1 MAQQIIDF
9 GAFPN
14 DPAADPIRA
23 AFAKVQNN
31 FTDLYS
37 ATLTRGVDTITAGA
51 GLNQNRTT
59 GNVILSANISNV
71 TIQTTNGLLVGVG
84 AATGTSA
91 TIVNYATPF
100 VIGLSTTISTTNISA
115 TNLTGTLKTASQ
127 PNITSLGTLV
137 SLGVTGNVTASN
149 FLGNVVGGQLS
160 GIFTSPGSNTQV
172 IFNNRGNLGAA
183 ANLRYTGTTLTL
195 TGEFT
200 ATGNIIAG
208 NVQGG
213 NLVSANYFQG
223 TFLGPAGTASQVS
236 ASAQPNIT
244 QVGTLTSLQVA
255 GTLQAPSIAGNV
267 TGNLLGTVTGNLV
280 GTADNATTVRAS
292 AQPNITSLGTLTI
305 LNVAG
310 NADIGNV
317 NATFIKGQLTAD
329 ASDQPNIRSLG
340 ILNGLSVSGNMS
352 GGNISL
358 TGNLTAGNMSVGI
371 FSATSLSGNLSGNVT
386 GNVTGNISGNVSGNL
401 SGNISG
407 NIGIPGQDTQL
418 VFRDT
423 GIANTHGGAT
433 YNRTTGLLSITANV
447 SAGNLVSSGVMFATV
462 AANVGRVESS
472 TRTIAVTSVTYVG
485 GRITVTTTDKHGLAV
500 GNEINLT
507 GITGTG
513 ITAGTA
519 PNGSYS
525 IDTVPTD
532 TTFTYITTGTT
543 YTGSFGGTPALIAY
557 GTVTATG
564 TIRGANLATNGF
576 LSVTGNANIGN
587 ITTKTVTGEVVSVSG
602 NVSGANLVA
611 SGVVTISGTSQEAL
625 AVLGGANLS
634 GTVIRNGNV
643 TSANVTVTTK
653 LTTLDLSATGNL
665 DGANI
670 STSGVLTVTQTANVG
685 NLVSQ
690 GSANITGTANV
701 GNMISQGNANVT
713 GTANV
718 GAFVSRGGA
727 NVSGTANV
735 GSLVT
740 PGSITSI
747 GNINANTA
755 WINAGNINVS
765 STLQGASLAA
775 TNGLSVG
782 GTANISH
789 VVLPNITNLTIAAI
803 TYVGTTITVTTTGTH
818 GMAVSGAQFTI
829 SGTTATT
836 NAPNGVFAV
845 GTVPATVIATVSSIT
860 YNSTTITVNTSAPHG
875 MTPGSAITIS
885 GITATTN
892 APNGT
897 FVIDSAPTSTQFTYI
912 VTSAPTGSLA
922 GTITLILPGS
932 STFTYV
938 ANNIPTGT
946 IGVGSATL
954 SIKPLMTSQGSGQF
968 AGNLVSANVV
978 ANSGL
983 FVSGTSTTQHL
994 VSANTVI
1001 SSSGITSMTHAG
1013 TTTVTV
1019 TTVNG
1024 HGMAA
1029 SGATV
1034 VVSGAQSSSGGSNYT
1049 PNGTWLVASI
1059 VSPTQFTFVA
1069 AQIPIGSILVAAAT
1083 ITIVPLLTSSG
1094 SGSFGGALSVVGN
1107 ASSNNFSTTTHMAAG
1122 GNMYANSG
1130 VIQAANTNITGTAGM
1145 LHVEATGNANFTG
1158 SSFKVTSTATFG
1170 EITQAGN
1177 VTSQG
1182 NVQAANLVATN
1193 TLTGGNLS
1201 TPGQLSVAG
1210 TANVSHMT
1218 LPTVT
1223 LTGGSAISNIVA
1235 SGTTIRVTT
1244 VNPHGMAIAGASI
1257 TVSNATA
1264 AVSNSPNGVKVVS
1277 NIVDANRFEYTVTVA
1292 PQGAI
1297 GVGASTSIV
1306 IRPLLSSAG
1315 SGSFGGA
1322 LNVTGTA
1329 TVGNIG
1335 TTDVTA
1341 SGNLYANSGTLFS
1354 DVANA
1359 NMVNAGNVTSTNIY
1373 ANSGLIQAANHTVTN
1388 QLNTQHIAGNGNVYF
1403 SNASANFTVLANAN
1417 IANISTTTVS
1427 ATGNIVTTTGLV
1439 SSLNSNVTGLATI
1452 ANANVTSN
1460 LNVVGTATH
1469 GNLSSLGILNVRGNA
1484 NVGNVGMLHIAATGN
1499 INAQGSMN
1507 VAGTANVGNLTFA
1520 PTTVIPG
1527 TITVSYNSTTI
1538 TFNSTLAHGLS
1549 VNNEVVVSGVV
1560 AGGGANPPNGIF
1572 LVASVPASPTVTTN
1586 RSVAV
1591 DNITYNSTTVT
1602 VTTTVPH
1609 QITGTPSVTIGGTTA
1624 TTNPPNGTFTVVSV
1638 INATQFTYTVSS
1650 APTGTVGGTP
1660 TLSIAGTGPNS
1671 FTVIARVA
1679 PTGTLSGT
1687 ISVVVRPVIQSQGS
1701 GLFDGRIKVGG
1712 NAEILGS
1719 LTSVTDII
1727 ASGNHILSGNMFAGN
1742 IATAGTINNSGN
1754 QSVGANIITTGASS
1768 NVANGNS
1775 TVTFSDQGFTPFTVG
1790 QSVTITGITPI
1801 GFNGSKTILAANSTS
1816 ITFIGTTGG
1825 PQTVAGYITG
1835 AGNLTIVGN
1844 HAVGGGIVAGGNLTI
1859 TTSAQSNFT
1868 GNIGASHIFL
1878 GGNANAGNLNSSGII
1893 FATGN
1898 LSAGTASSQ
1907 HTLNGIL
1914 NVVGNA
1920 NVGNITTKGINGEVV
1935 TVSGNVS
1942 GANLISSG
1950 VLSVAG
1956 TANIGNLNLPSQ
1968 LIGISTVTYVGT
1980 TITVTTTADH
1990 GLSTGAEITMTGLTS
2005 SLTNPPNINQS
2016 LTPSGR
2022 NPAWFVITVTGVRSF
2037 TYIAVAAPTGVLN
2050 YSAASLNARPYLTS
2064 TGSASYG
2071 GNITASGTVVATL
2084 FTGNGSSLSG
2094 ITGGNVIGEV
2104 PNATYSVSAAS
2115 ATNAGVVTTAAQ
2127 PNITSVGALINL
2139 AVNGNHTVQS
2149 NVAILTAS
2157 GTGAPSN
2164 IATLTY
2170 ANPGYVPF
2178 INGQTI
2184 TVSGMVPAGYNGT
2197 FTVGSA
2203 NNTTLTYTATA
2214 SATGAMTSGAGVGRI
2229 VNGGATISPS
2239 GNINATYIAANGSL
2253 LTSINGSNV
2262 SKVGSATNADT
2273 VTGAAQ
2279 TNITSLGTLTG
2290 LTISG
2295 DTNLAAAN
2303 ATNITASGWIKKSIG
2318 DGISAAGTSIG
2329 TATAMSKQINNVTG
2343 GSGGVKLPN
2352 IEGLML
2358 IVLNQLGTSLNI
2370 YPFDATGRIE
2380 GLAVGAPYSLGAG
2393 ARVMLVSTSATQWYV
2408 MTAVYG

>member
-37 ATLTRGVDTITAGA
+37 ATLTRGVDTITSGA
-51 GLNQNRTT
+51 GLSQNRTT

-71 TIQTTNGLLVGVG
+71 TIQTTSGLLVGVG

-91 TIVNYATPF
+91 TIVNYNTPF
-100 VIGLSTTISTTNISA
+100 VIGLSTTISTTNVIA
-115 TNLTGTLKTASQ
+115 ANITGTIRTAAQ

-137 SLGVTGNVTASN
+137 SLGVTGNVTANN
-149 FLGNVVGGQLS
+149 FIGNVVGGQLS
-160 GIFTSPGSNTQV
+160 GTFTSPGSNTQV

-340 ILNGLSVSGNMS
+340 ILTGLTVSGDMS

-386 GNVTGNISGNVSGNL
+386 GNVSGNISGNVSGNV

-433 YNRTTGLLSITANV
+433 YNRTTGLLSISANV

-485 GRITVTTTDKHGLAV
+485 GRITVTTTDKHGLAI

-507 GITGTG
+507 GVTGTG
-513 ITAGTA
+513 VTPSTA

-525 IDTVPTD
+525 IDTVPSD
-532 TTFTYITTGTT
+532 TTFTYITTGTS
-543 YTGSFGGTPALIAY
+543 YTGSFGGTPVLIAY

-611 SGVVTISGTSQEAL
+611 SGVVTISGTSPEAL
-625 AVLGGANLS
+625 AVSGGANLS
-634 GTVIRNGNV
+634 GTVIQNGNV
-643 TSANVTVTTK
+643 TSANVNVTTK

-670 STSGVLTVTQTANVG
+670 STSGVLNVTQTATAG
-685 NLVSQ
+685 NLVST
-690 GSANITGTANV
+690 GNANVSGTANV
-701 GNMISQGNANVT
+701 GAIVSQGNANVT
-713 GTANV
+713 GVANV
-718 GAFVSRGGA
+718 GSFISRGGA
-727 NVSGTANV
+727 NVTGTANV

-740 PGSITSI
+740 PGSITST

-755 WINAGNINVS
+755 WINAGNINVA

-782 GTANISH
+782 GTANIAH
-789 VVLPNITNLTIAAI
+789 VVLPNITTVAIAAI
-803 TYVGTTITVTTTGTH
+803 TYVGTTITVTTTGNH
-818 GMAVSGAQFTI
+818 GMAVAGAQFTI
-829 SGTTATT
+829 SGTTA
-836 NAPNGVFAV
+836 
-845 GTVPATVIATVSSIT
+845 S
-860 YNSTTITVNTSAPHG
+860 
-875 MTPGSAITIS
+875 
-885 GITATTN
+885 TN

-897 FVIDSAPTSTQFTYI
+897 FAVAAIPGTVSIAVSGITYNTTTITVTTSVPHGMGVGTAITISGVTASTNAPNGTFAIASVGANTFTYI
-912 VTSAPTGSLA
+912 VTSAPTGTLA

-932 STFTYV
+932 STFTYL
-938 ANNIPTGT
+938 ANSAPTGT
-946 IGVGSATL
+946 IGIGSAVL
-954 SIKPLMTSQGSGQF
+954 SIRPLMTSQGSGAF

-978 ANSGL
+978 ANAGL

-1001 SSSGITSMTHAG
+1001 SSSGITSMTHAS

-1019 TTVNG
+1019 TTVNA
-1024 HGMAA
+1024 HGMTTA
-1029 SGATV
+1029 GATV
-1034 VVSGAQSSSGGSNYT
+1034 IVSGAVSSSGGGSYT
-1049 PNGTWLVASI
+1049 PNGTWVVGTI
-1059 VSPTQFTFVA
+1059 ISPTQFTFVA
-1069 AQIPIGSILVAAAT
+1069 AQIPIGSILVAAAI
-1083 ITIVPLLTSSG
+1083 ITIVPLLSSTG
-1094 SGSFGGALSVVGN
+1094 SGSFGGALSVAGN
-1107 ASSNNFSTTTHMAAG
+1107 ASSNNFISSTHMSAG

-1130 VIQAANTNITGTAGM
+1130 IIQAANTNITGTAGM

-1158 SSFKVTSTATFG
+1158 TNFNVTASATMG
-1170 EITQAGN
+1170 EITSVGN
-1177 VTSQG
+1177 VTSGG

-1193 TLTGGNLS
+1193 TLTGGNLT

-1223 LTGGSAISNIVA
+1223 LTGTSAIA
-1235 SGTTIRVTT
+1235 SIAYSSTTIRVTT
-1244 VNPHGMAIAGASI
+1244 VNPHGMAVVGATIVVTNTSAS
-1257 TVSNATA
+1257 TNA
-1264 AVSNSPNGVKVVS
+1264 PNGTRVVS
-1277 NIVDANRFEYTVTVA
+1277 NIIDANRFEYTVSVA
-1292 PQGAI
+1292 PTNSPIGTV
-1297 GVGASTSIV
+1297 GVGASTSIL

-1322 LNVTGTA
+1322 LSVTGNATA
-1329 TVGNIG
+1329 GNIG
-1335 TTDVTA
+1335 TTHVTA
-1341 SGNLYANSGTLFS
+1341 SGNLYANAGTIFS

-1359 NMVNAGNVTSTNIY
+1359 NAINAGNVSSGNVY
-1373 ANSGLIQAANHTVTN
+1373 ANSGLLQALNSNITG
-1388 QLNTQHIAGNGNVYF
+1388 QLTTQHIAGNGNLVF
-1403 SNASANFTVLANAN
+1403 SNASANFTVAANAN
-1417 IANISTTTVS
+1417 IANISTTTVT
-1427 ATGNIVTTTGLV
+1427 ATGNIITNTGLI
-1439 SSLNSNVTGLATI
+1439 SSLNSTVTGLATL
-1452 ANANVTSN
+1452 ANANVTNN
-1460 LNVVGTATH
+1460 LNVAGTATH

-1484 NVGNVGMLHIAATGN
+1484 NVGNVGMLHIAASGN
-1499 INAQGSMN
+1499 INAQGGMN
-1507 VAGTANVGNLTFA
+1507 VTGTANVGNLTFA
-1520 PTTVIPG
+1520 PTSTLTG
-1527 TITVSYNSTTI
+1527 TISVAYNTTTI
-1538 TFNSTLAHGLS
+1538 TFTSTVPHNLTVNS
-1549 VNNEVVVSGVV
+1549 EVVVSGVV
-1560 AGGGANPPNGIF
+1560 AGGGANPPNGVF
-1572 LVASVPASPTVTTN
+1572 LVASVPVSPTVNTSRSATVESVTYDGTT
-1586 RSVAV
+1586 
-1591 DNITYNSTTVT
+1591 IT
-1602 VTTTVPH
+1602 VTTVVPH
-1609 QITGTPSVTIGGTTA
+1609 QITGTPSVTIAGTTA
-1624 TTNPPNGTFTVVSV
+1624 STNAPNGTFTVVSV
-1638 INATQFTYTVSS
+1638 VNATQFTYTVSS
-1650 APTGTVGGTP
+1650 APTGTIGGTP
-1660 TLSIAGTGPNS
+1660 TLSVSGTGPSS
-1671 FTVIARVA
+1671 FTVIAPVA

-1687 ISVVVRPVIQSQGS
+1687 ISIVVRPVIRSQGS

-1719 LTSVTDII
+1719 LTGLTDIV
-1727 ASGNHILSGNMFAGN
+1727 ASGNHILTGSMFAGN
-1742 IATAGTINNSGN
+1742 VTTAGTITNTGS
-1754 QSVGANIITTGASS
+1754 QSIGANIVTTGASS
-1768 NVANGNS
+1768 NVANSNS
-1775 TVTFSDQGFTPFTVG
+1775 TVTFSDQSFTPFTVG
-1790 QSVTITGITPI
+1790 QSVTISGVTPI
-1801 GFNGSKTILAANSTS
+1801 GFNGVKTVLAANSTS
-1816 ITFIGTTGG
+1816 ITFAGSTAG
-1825 PQTVAGYITG
+1825 PQTVAGRIVG
-1835 AGNLTIVGN
+1835 GGNLTIVGS
-1844 HAVGGGIVAGGNLTI
+1844 HAVGGGITAGGNLTI
-1859 TTSAQSNFT
+1859 TSTDQSNFS
-1868 GNIGASHIFL
+1868 GNLGAPHIFL
-1878 GGNANAGNLNSSGII
+1878 TANANAGNLNSSGIV

-1898 LSAGTASSQ
+1898 VQGGNLVT
-1907 HTLNGIL
+1907 NGLL
-1914 NVVGNA
+1914 NVTGNA
-1920 NVGNITTKGINGEVV
+1920 NVGNITTRAIDGTVV
-1935 TVSGNVS
+1935 TISGNVS
-1942 GANLISSG
+1942 GGNLVSSG
-1950 VLSVAG
+1950 ILSVSG
-1956 TANIGNLNLPSQ
+1956 TANVGNLNLPSK
-1968 LIGISTVTYVGT
+1968 LIGISVVSYVGT
-1980 TITVTTTADH
+1980 TVTVTTTADH
-1990 GLSTGAEITMTGLTS
+1990 GLSTGAEITMTGITS

-2016 LTPSGR
+2016 LTPSGT
-2022 NPAWFVITVTGVRSF
+2022 NPAWFVITVTGVRTF
-2037 TYIAVAAPTGVLN
+2037 TYVVVQAPTGILN
-2050 YSAASLNARPYLTS
+2050 YSTASLNARPYLTS

-2094 ITGGNVIGEV
+2094 ITGSNVIGDV
-2104 PNATYSVSAAS
+2104 PNATFSTSAGS
-2115 ATNAGVVTTAAQ
+2115 ATNAGVVTTNAQ

-2149 NVAILTAS
+2149 NVAVLTTA
-2157 GTGAPSN
+2157 GTGTVV
-2164 IATLTY
+2164 TLTY
-2170 ANPGYVPF
+2170 ANPGYTPF

-2184 TVSGMVPAGYNGT
+2184 TISGLVPSGYNGT

-2203 NNTTLTYTATA
+2203 SATQLTYNHT
-2214 SATGAMTSGAGVGRI
+2214 ATGAMTSGAGVGRI
-2229 VNGGATISPS
+2229 INGGATISPS

-2253 LTSINGSNV
+2253 LTSINGGNV

-2279 TNITSLGTLTG
+2279 TNITSLGSLTG
-2290 LTISG
+2290 LTVTG
-2295 DTNLAAAN
+2295 DTLMAGAT

-2318 DGISAAGTSIG
+2318 DGISATGSSIG
-2329 TATAMSKQINNVTG
+2329 AAAALSKQINNVTG
-2343 GSGGVKLPN
+2343 QTSGGTGVKLPST
-2352 IEGLML
+2352 EGLML
-2358 IVLNQLGTSLNI
+2358 IVLNQLGVNLNV
-2370 YPFDATGRIE
+2370 YPPDTNSRVE
-2380 GLAVGAPYSLGAG
+2380 GLAAGAPYVLGAG
-2393 ARVMLVSTSATQWYV
+2393 ARVMLVSTSTTQWYV
-2408 MTAVYG
+2408 MSAVYG

>member
-37 ATLTRGVDTITAGA
+37 ATLTRGVDTITSGA
-51 GLNQNRTT
+51 GLTQNRTT

-71 TIQTTNGLLVGVG
+71 TIQTTSGLLVGVG

-91 TIVNYATPF
+91 TIVNYNTPF
-100 VIGLSTTISTTNISA
+100 VIGLSTTISTTNIIA
-115 TNLTGTLKTASQ
+115 ANLTGTIRTAAQ
-127 PNITSLGTLV
+127 PNITSLGTLI

-160 GIFTSPGSNTQV
+160 GTFTSPGSNTQI

-200 ATGNIIAG
+200 ATGNIVAG

-236 ASAQPNIT
+236 ASNQPNIT
-244 QVGTLTSLQVA
+244 TLGTLTSLQVA

-280 GTADNATTVRAS
+280 GTADNATTVKAS

-407 NIGIPGQDTQL
+407 NISIPGQDTQL
-418 VFRDT
+418 VFRDAS
-423 GIANTHGGAT
+423 IANTHGGAT
-433 YNRTTGLLSITANV
+433 YNRTTGLLSISANV

-472 TRTIAVTSVTYVG
+472 TRTITVTSVTYVG
-485 GRITVTTTDKHGLAV
+485 GRITVTTTDKHGLAI
-500 GNEINLT
+500 GNEINLA
-507 GITGTG
+507 GVTGTG
-513 ITAGTA
+513 VTAGTA

-525 IDTVPTD
+525 VDTIPSD
-532 TTFTYITTGTT
+532 TTFTYVTTGTT
-543 YTGSFGGTPALIAY
+543 YTGSFGGTPTLIAY

-611 SGVVTISGTSQEAL
+611 SGVISISGTSAESFKTA
-625 AVLGGANLS
+625 GGANLS
-634 GTVIRNGNV
+634 GTVIQNGNV
-643 TSANVTVTTK
+643 TSANINVTAK

-665 DGANI
+665 DGGNL
-670 STSGVLTVTQTANVG
+670 STSGVLNVTQTATAG
-685 NLVSQ
+685 NLVST
-690 GSANITGTANV
+690 GNANVTGTANV
-701 GNMISQGNANVT
+701 GAIISQGNANVT

-718 GAFVSRGGA
+718 GAFISRGGA
-727 NVSGTANV
+727 NVTGTANV

-740 PGSITSI
+740 PGSITST

-789 VVLPNITNLTIAAI
+789 VILPNITTISIAAI
-803 TYVGTTITVTTTGTH
+803 TYVGTTVTVTTTGNH
-818 GMAVSGAQFTI
+818 GMVVAGAQFTI
-829 SGTTATT
+829 SGTTA
-836 NAPNGVFAV
+836 
-845 GTVPATVIATVSSIT
+845 S
-860 YNSTTITVNTSAPHG
+860 
-875 MTPGSAITIS
+875 
-885 GITATTN
+885 TN

-897 FVIDSAPTSTQFTYI
+897 FAVATIPATVSVAVSGITYNTTTITVTTSVPHGMGVGTAITISGVTASTNAPNGTFAIASVGANTFTYI
-912 VTSAPTGSLA
+912 VTSAPTGTLA

-932 STFTYV
+932 STFTYL
-938 ANNIPTGT
+938 ANSVPTGT
-946 IGVGSATL
+946 IGIGSAVL
-954 SIKPLMTSQGSGQF
+954 SIRPLMTSQGSGAF

-978 ANSGL
+978 ANAGL

-994 VSANTVI
+994 VSANTII
-1001 SSSGITSMTHAG
+1001 SSSGITSMTYVG
-1013 TTTVTV
+1013 STVTV
-1019 TTVNG
+1019 TTVNA
-1024 HGMAA
+1024 HGMTTA
-1029 SGATV
+1029 GATV
-1034 VVSGAQSSSGGSNYT
+1034 IVASTQSSSGGINYT
-1049 PNGTWLVASI
+1049 PNGTWIVATV
-1059 VSPTQFTFVA
+1059 VSSTQFTFVA
-1069 AQIPIGSILVAAAT
+1069 AATPVGTILVAASN
-1083 ITIVPLLTSSG
+1083 ITIVPLLSSTG

-1107 ASSNNFSTTTHMAAG
+1107 ASSNNFNSSTHMSAG

-1158 SSFKVTSTATFG
+1158 TNFNVTASATMG
-1170 EITQAGN
+1170 EITSVGN
-1177 VTSQG
+1177 VTSG
-1182 NVQAANLVATN
+1182 GSVQAANLVATN
-1193 TLTGGNLS
+1193 TLTGGNLT

-1257 TVSNATA
+1257 TVTNATA

-1277 NIVDANRFEYTVTVA
+1277 NIVDVNRFEYTVTVA
-1292 PQGAI
+1292 PSGAI

-1322 LNVTGTA
+1322 LSVTGTA
-1329 TVGNIG
+1329 TVGNVG
-1335 TTDVTA
+1335 TTHVTA

-1359 NMVNAGNVTSTNIY
+1359 NSVNAGTVSSGNLY
-1373 ANSGLIQAANHTVTN
+1373 ANAGLLQALNSNITG
-1388 QLNTQHIAGNGNVYF
+1388 QLTTQHIAGNGNLVF
-1403 SNASANFTVLANAN
+1403 SNALANFTVAANAN
-1417 IANISTTTVS
+1417 IANISTTTVT
-1427 ATGNIVTTTGLV
+1427 ATGNIITNTGLI

-1452 ANANVTSN
+1452 SNANITSN
-1460 LNVVGTATH
+1460 LNVAGTATH
-1469 GNLSSLGILNVRGNA
+1469 GNLSSLGVLNVRGNA
-1484 NVGNVGMLHIAATGN
+1484 NVGNVGMLHVAASGN

-1507 VAGTANVGNLTFA
+1507 ITGSANVGNLTFA
-1520 PTTVIPG
+1520 PVSTLPG
-1527 TITVSYNSTTI
+1527 TITVAYSSTTI
-1538 TFNSTLAHGLS
+1538 TFTSTAPHNLTVNS
-1549 VNNEVVVSGVV
+1549 EVVVSGVL
-1560 AGGGANPPNGIF
+1560 AGGGANPPNGVF
-1572 LVASVPASPTVTTN
+1572 LVASVPASPTVNTN

-1591 DNITYNSTTVT
+1591 ESITYNSTTVT

-1609 QITGTPSVTIGGTTA
+1609 QITGTPSITIAGTSGVTPTL
-1624 TTNPPNGTFTVVSV
+1624 NNTFTVASV
-1638 INATQFTYTVSS
+1638 VNATQFTFTMGS
-1650 APTGTVGGTP
+1650 APSGTVGGTP
-1660 TLSIAGTGPNS
+1660 TLSVAGTGPS
-1671 FTVIARVA
+1671 TFTIITTIA

-1687 ISVVVRPVIQSQGS
+1687 ITVVVRPVIQSQGS

-1719 LTSVTDII
+1719 LNSVTNII
-1727 ASGNHILSGNMFAGN
+1727 ASGNISGNVFSVNTLSSSSNLDATLNMTAGGNVSATGNVVGGNLATGGVLNVTGTGVSNFSGNINAPHMFLSGNVEAGILKSSGLM
-1742 IATAGTINNSGN
+1742 IATGN
-1754 QSVGANIITTGASS
+1754 VQ
-1768 NVANGNS
+1768 
-1775 TVTFSDQGFTPFTVG
+1775 
-1790 QSVTITGITPI
+1790 
-1801 GFNGSKTILAANSTS
+1801 
-1816 ITFIGTTGG
+1816 
-1825 PQTVAGYITG
+1825 
-1835 AGNLTIVGN
+1835 
-1844 HAVGGGIVAGGNLTI
+1844 GGNLVT
-1859 TTSAQSNFT
+1859 
-1868 GNIGASHIFL
+1868 
-1878 GGNANAGNLNSSGII
+1878 
-1893 FATGN
+1893 
-1898 LSAGTASSQ
+1898 
-1907 HTLNGIL
+1907 NGL
-1914 NVVGNA
+1914 LTVTGNA
-1920 NVGNITTKGINGEVV
+1920 NVGNITTRAIDGTVV
-1935 TVSGNVS
+1935 TISGNVS
-1942 GANLISSG
+1942 GGNLVSSG
-1950 VLSVAG
+1950 ILSVSG
-1956 TANIGNLNLPSQ
+1956 TANVGNLNLPSK
-1968 LIGISTVTYVGT
+1968 LIGISIVSYAGT
-1980 TITVTTTADH
+1980 TVTVTTTADH
-1990 GLSTGAEITMTGLTS
+1990 GLSTGAEITITGITS

-2016 LTPSGR
+2016 LTPSGT
-2022 NPAWFVITVTGVRSF
+2022 NPAWFVITVTGVRTF
-2037 TYIAVAAPTGVLN
+2037 TYVVVTAPTGVLN
-2050 YSAASLNARPYLTS
+2050 YSIASLNARPYLTS

-2094 ITGGNVIGEV
+2094 ITGSNVIGAV

-2115 ATNAGVVTTAAQ
+2115 ATNAGVVTTNAQ
-2127 PNITSVGALINL
+2127 PNITSVGQLINL
-2139 AVNGNHTVQS
+2139 VVGNATANTTFGNGT
-2149 NVAILTAS
+2149 AIFSGNLNSAYISANGALLTALPGGNVIGQVGNSALS
-2157 GTGAPSN
+2157 GTV
-2164 IATLTY
+2164 Y
-2170 ANPGYVPF
+2170 
-2178 INGQTI
+2178 
-2184 TVSGMVPAGYNGT
+2184 
-2197 FTVGSA
+2197 
-2203 NNTTLTYTATA
+2203 
-2214 SATGAMTSGAGVGRI
+2214 
-2229 VNGGATISPS
+2229 
-2239 GNINATYIAANGSL
+2239 
-2253 LTSINGSNV
+2253 
-2262 SKVGSATNADT
+2262 TNA
-2273 VTGAAQ
+2273 Q
-2279 TNITSLGTLTG
+2279 PNITSLGSLTA
-2290 LTISG
+2290 LTITG
-2295 DTNLAAAN
+2295 DTIMSGAT

-2318 DGISAAGTSIG
+2318 DGISATGSSIG
-2329 TATAMSKQINNVTG
+2329 AATALSKQINNITG
-2343 GSGGVKLPN
+2343 QTSGGTGVKLPSTD
-2352 IEGLML
+2352 GLML
-2358 IVLNQLGTSLNI
+2358 IVLNNIGVNLNI
-2370 YPFDATGRIE
+2370 YPPDTSSRVE
-2380 GLAVGAPYSLGAG
+2380 GLAAGAPYSLGAG

-2408 MTAVYG
+2408 MSAVYG

>member
-1 MAQQIIDF
+1 MAQQQIDF

-37 ATLTRGVDTITAGA
+37 ATLTRGVDSITAGA
-51 GLNQNRTT
+51 GLSQNRTT

-71 TIQTTNGLLVGVG
+71 TIQTTSGLLVGVG
-84 AATGTSA
+84 FATGNSA
-91 TIVNYATPF
+91 TIVNYNTPF
-100 VIGLSTTISTTNISA
+100 VIGLSSSISTTNFTAANI
-115 TNLTGTLKTASQ
+115 TGTIRTAAQ

-137 SLGVTGNVTASN
+137 SLGVTGNVTANN
-149 FLGNVVGGQLS
+149 FIGNIVGGQIS
-160 GIFTSPGSNTQV
+160 GTFTAPGSNTQI

-200 ATGNIIAG
+200 TTGNIIAG

-236 ASAQPNIT
+236 ASNQPNIT
-244 QVGTLTSLQVA
+244 AVGTLTSLQVA
-255 GTLQAPSIAGNV
+255 GTLQAPNIAGNV
-267 TGNLLGTVTGNLV
+267 TGNLLGTVTGTLV
-280 GTADNATTVRAS
+280 GTVTGNVTGTADNAVTVRAS
-292 AQPNITSLGTLTI
+292 AQPNITSLGNLII
-305 LNVAG
+305 LNVDG
-310 NADIGNV
+310 NANIGNV

-340 ILNGLSVSGNMS
+340 ILNGLQVSGNMS

-386 GNVTGNISGNVSGNL
+386 GNVSGNISGNV
-401 SGNISG
+401 SG

-418 VFRDT
+418 VFRDAS
-423 GIANTHGGAT
+423 IANTHSGAT

-462 AANVGRVESS
+462 AANVGRVEST
-472 TRTIAVTSVTYVG
+472 TRTIAVASVTYVG
-485 GRITVTTTDKHGLAV
+485 GRITVTTSDKHGLAI

-507 GITGTG
+507 GVTGTG
-513 ITAGTA
+513 VTSSTA

-525 IDTVPTD
+525 VDTVPSD

-543 YTGSFGGTPALIAY
+543 YTGSFGGTPVLVAY
-557 GTVTATG
+557 GTVNATG

-576 LSVTGNANIGN
+576 LSVTGNASIGN

-611 SGVVTISGTSQEAL
+611 SGVVTISGTSSEAL
-625 AVLGGANLS
+625 AVSGGANLS
-634 GTVIRNGNV
+634 GTVIQNGTV

-665 DGANI
+665 DGANL
-670 STSGVLTVTQTANVG
+670 STTGLLNVARTANVG
-685 NLVSQ
+685 NLVTP
-690 GSANITGTANV
+690 GNANVTGTANV
-701 GNMISQGNANVT
+701 GAIISQGNANVT

-718 GAFVSRGGA
+718 GAFISRGGA
-727 NVSGTANV
+727 NVTGTANV

-755 WINAGNINVS
+755 WINAGNINVA

-775 TNGLSVG
+775 TNGLNVG

-789 VVLPNITNLTIAAI
+789 VVLPNITSVSIAAM
-803 TYVGTTITVTTTGTH
+803 TYNGTTITVTTTGNH
-818 GMAVSGAQFTI
+818 GMTVAGAQFTI

-836 NAPNGVFAV
+836 NAPNGTFAV
-845 GTVPATVIATVSSIT
+845 ATVPATVSASVSGIT
-860 YNSTTITVNTSAPHG
+860 YNGTTITVTTSAPHG
-875 MTPGSAITIS
+875 MDPGAAITIS

-897 FVIDSAPTSTQFTYI
+897 YAIASVGATTFTYV
-912 VTSAPTGSLA
+912 VTNAPTGTLA

-932 STFTYV
+932 STFTYL
-938 ANNIPTGT
+938 ANSAPTGS
-946 IGVGSATL
+946 IGTGSAVL
-954 SIKPLMTSQGSGQF
+954 SIRPLMTSQGSGAF

-978 ANSGL
+978 ANAGL

-1024 HGMAA
+1024 HGMAT
-1029 SGATV
+1029 SGATIV
-1034 VVSGAQSSSGGSNYT
+1034 ITGLQSSLGGSNYI
-1049 PNGTWLVASI
+1049 PNGTWTVSTI
-1059 VSPTQFTFVA
+1059 ISPTQFTFVA
-1069 AQIPIGSILVAAAT
+1069 ASIPQGTILVALSS
-1083 ITIVPLLTSSG
+1083 ITIIPLLTSSG
-1094 SGSFGGALSVVGN
+1094 SGSFGGALSVAGN
-1107 ASSNNFSTTTHMAAG
+1107 ASSNNFNSSTHVSAG
-1122 GNMYANSG
+1122 GNVYANSG
-1130 VIQAANTNITGTAGM
+1130 IIQAANTNITGTAG
-1145 LHVEATGNANFTG
+1145 LTHVEASGNANFTG
-1158 SSFKVTSTATFG
+1158 SNFNVSSTATFG

-1193 TLTGGNLS
+1193 TLTGGNLT

-1210 TANVSHMT
+1210 TASVSHMT

-1223 LTGGSAISNIVA
+1223 LTGTGNIA
-1235 SGTTIRVTT
+1235 SIAYSGTTIRVTT

-1257 TVSNATA
+1257 TVSSTSAATKPPNGIFIVA
-1264 AVSNSPNGVKVVS
+1264 TIISTTQFEYSVGAGNGPTNSP
-1277 NIVDANRFEYTVTVA
+1277 
-1292 PQGAI
+1292 I
-1297 GVGASTSIV
+1297 GVIGIGSLTSIV
-1306 IRPLLSSAG
+1306 IRPLLSSSG
-1315 SGSFGGA
+1315 SGAFGGA
-1322 LNVTGTA
+1322 LSVTGNATA
-1329 TVGNIG
+1329 GNVG
-1335 TTDVTA
+1335 TTHVTA

-1359 NMVNAGNVTSTNIY
+1359 NSVNAGTVSSGNLY
-1373 ANSGLIQAANHTVTN
+1373 ANTGLLQALNSNITG
-1388 QLNTQHIAGNGNVYF
+1388 QLNTQHISGNGNLVF
-1403 SNASANFTVLANAN
+1403 SNALANFTVAANAN
-1417 IANISTTTVS
+1417 IANIATTTVT

-1484 NVGNVGMLHIAATGN
+1484 NVGNVGMLHVAASGN

-1507 VAGTANVGNLTFA
+1507 VTGSANVGNLTFA
-1520 PTTVIPG
+1520 PTTTLSG
-1527 TITVSYNSTTI
+1527 TISVAYNSTTI
-1538 TFNSTLAHGLS
+1538 TFTSTVAHNLTVNS
-1549 VNNEVVVSGVV
+1549 EVVVSGVL
-1560 AGGGANPPNGIF
+1560 AGGGANPPNGVF
-1572 LVASVPASPTVTTN
+1572 LVASVPVSPTVATS

-1591 DNITYNSTTVT
+1591 ESITYNSTTVT

-1609 QITGTPSVTIGGTTA
+1609 QITGTPSITIAGTSGVTPTL
-1624 TTNPPNGTFTVVSV
+1624 NNTFTVASV
-1638 INATQFTYTVSS
+1638 VNATQFTFTMGS
-1650 APTGTVGGTP
+1650 APSGTVGGSP
-1660 TLSIAGTGPNS
+1660 TLSIAGTGPSS
-1671 FTVIARVA
+1671 FTVTAPVA

-1687 ISVVVRPVIQSQGS
+1687 ITVVIRPVIQSQGS

-1719 LTSVTDII
+1719 LSSVTDII
-1727 ASGNHILSGNMFAGN
+1727 ASGNISGNVFSVNTLNSTNNLSASLNMTAGGNVSATGNVIGGNLATGGVLNVTGTGVSNFSGNINAPHMFLSGNVEAGVLKSSGLM
-1742 IATAGTINNSGN
+1742 IATGN
-1754 QSVGANIITTGASS
+1754 VQ
-1768 NVANGNS
+1768 
-1775 TVTFSDQGFTPFTVG
+1775 
-1790 QSVTITGITPI
+1790 
-1801 GFNGSKTILAANSTS
+1801 
-1816 ITFIGTTGG
+1816 
-1825 PQTVAGYITG
+1825 
-1835 AGNLTIVGN
+1835 
-1844 HAVGGGIVAGGNLTI
+1844 GGNLVTNGLL
-1859 TTSAQSNFT
+1859 TVT
-1868 GNIGASHIFL
+1868 GNAS
-1878 GGNANAGNLNSSGII
+1878 
-1893 FATGN
+1893 
-1898 LSAGTASSQ
+1898 
-1907 HTLNGIL
+1907 
-1914 NVVGNA
+1914 
-1920 NVGNITTKGINGEVV
+1920 VGNITTRAIDGTVV

-1942 GANLISSG
+1942 GANLVASG
-1950 VLSVAG
+1950 ILSVAG
-1956 TANIGNLNLPSQ
+1956 TANVGNLNLPSK
-1968 LIGISTVTYVGT
+1968 LIAISTVTYVGT
-1980 TITVTTTADH
+1980 TITVTTSSDH
-1990 GLSTGAEITMTGLTS
+1990 GLSTGAEITITGLTS
-2005 SLTNPPNINQS
+2005 SLTNPPNINQA
-2016 LTPSGR
+2016 LTPSGT
-2022 NPAWFVITVTGVRSF
+2022 NPGWFVITVTGARSF
-2037 TYIAVAAPTGVLN
+2037 TYVAVQAPTGVLN
-2050 YSAASLNARPYLTS
+2050 YSAASLNARPFLTS

-2094 ITGGNVIGEV
+2094 ITGSNVIGAV
-2104 PNATYSVSAAS
+2104 PNATFATSATTS
-2115 ATNAGVVTTAAQ
+2115 TNAGVVTTNAQ
-2127 PNITSVGALINL
+2127 PNITSVGTLINL

-2149 NVAILTAS
+2149 NIAIVTSS

-2164 IATLTY
+2164 VATLTY
-2170 ANPGYVPF
+2170 ADPGYTPF
-2178 INGQTI
+2178 VNGQTI
-2184 TVSGMVPAGYNGT
+2184 TISGMVPAGYNGT

-2203 NNTTLTYTATA
+2203 NNTTLTYIATA

-2239 GNINATYIAANGSL
+2239 GNINATYISANGSL
-2253 LTSINGSNV
+2253 LTSITGANV
-2262 SKVGSATNADT
+2262 TGFVPNATLAGT
-2273 VTGAAQ
+2273 VTSSAQ
-2279 TNITSLGTLTG
+2279 SNITSLGSLTG
-2290 LTISG
+2290 LNVTGTTSLG
-2295 DTNLAAAN
+2295 GTTATNLT
-2303 ATNITASGWIKKSIG
+2303 ATGWVAKSVG

-2343 GSGGVKLPN
+2343 GSGGVILPSVS
-2352 IEGLML
+2352 GLML
-2358 IVLNQLGTSLNI
+2358 IVLNQLGTNLNI
-2370 YPFDATGRIE
+2370 YPPDVNSRVE
-2380 GLAVGAPYSLGAG
+2380 GLALGAPYVLGGG
-2393 ARVMLVSTSATQWYV
+2393 ARVMLVSTSLTQWYV
-2408 MTAVYG
+2408 MSAVYG